1 MFLILWAAYW
11 ESFKYKLAAIISSFS
26 SWTNLFVVLVGDNAE
41 FLAFR
46 TFSQLRYVVPVK
58 GWLSFL
64 NIGLTFVMQFIA
76 IFGAFALYFVA
87 WNMSRKIFKPL
98 ILKRILRSFVLLGI
112 TLMCKFLNG
121 FAHAFLEGQ
130 LVRMGMVLVVQ
141 LFLVGFIYYWAS
153 IRAVLHQ
160 TSFFFMAAGQAFR
173 LALYF
178 VIFIESI
185 INSVLPD
192 ILDIALSKLTLII
205 VIAMLCCNVLH
216 ILISIMSN
224 SIKSVPKPLKAKN
237 KVLLESKST
246 TTKSK
251 TKKTRV

>member
-1 MFLILWAAYW
+1 
-11 ESFKYKLAAIISSFS
+11 
-26 SWTNLFVVLVGDNAE
+26 
-41 FLAFR
+41 
-46 TFSQLRYVVPVK
+46 
-58 GWLSFL
+58 
-64 NIGLTFVMQFIA
+64 
-76 IFGAFALYFVA
+76 
-87 WNMSRKIFKPL
+87 
-98 ILKRILRSFVLLGI
+98 
-112 TLMCKFLNG
+112 
-121 FAHAFLEGQ
+121 
-130 LVRMGMVLVVQ
+130 MGMVLIVQ

-205 VIAMLCCNVLH
+205 VIVMLCCNVLH

-224 SIKSVPKPLKAKN
+224 SIKSAPKPLNVKN
-237 KVLLESKST
+237 KLLLESKST

-251 TKKTRV
+251 TKKTRVQVLQSSKSNKSVDDKKKAKTYVRYIKKTKTKKQAQDGL